1 MKIVLEVLAEKK
13 SATKSAYIHN
23 PTMLNQLKEKAK
35 RCIDDIFVSPASED
49 ASTQTDFEEEP
60 LKNVIRKRKA
70 EFWDIFESVCG
81 EDTFFSRH
89 VTVNP
94 SGSKGKQAE
103 GGAGAISDIESSPL
117 AAHSLSSRSGTAE
130 STVAD
135 SVEVWT
141 RQRTK
146 LMREVAATTGIQYAD
161 DSALD
166 TLFHGQTNH
175 QLIEKLDEVADEP
188 DQPAPPAFSAIA
200 YEEMMSFGKIEPGA
214 YDKLDKEMRRKY
226 CAGIMSDLYTLI
238 GEHKRKPSSLR
249 AIATMYNVPYDHLY
263 DIWRGRACNP
273 YLTVHRP
280 ACVQNLR

>member
-1 MKIVLEVLAEKK
+1 
-13 SATKSAYIHN
+13 
-23 PTMLNQLKEKAK
+23 MLRDLKEKAK
-35 RCIDDIFVSPASED
+35 RCIDDIFVDPLVTD
-49 ASTQTDFEEEP
+49 ATTQTDFEDEP

-103 GGAGAISDIESSPL
+103 VGAGAISDIESSPL
-117 AAHSLSSRSGTAE
+117 AARSLSSRSGTAE
-130 STVAD
+130 STVVD

-146 LMREVAATTGIQYAD
+146 LMQEVAATTGIQYVD

-175 QLIEKLDEVADEP
+175 QLIEKLDNADDEKPGICPAVASLCYVDAME
-188 DQPAPPAFSAIA
+188 
-200 YEEMMSFGKIEPGA
+200 FGIMEPGA
-214 YDKLDKEMRRKY
+214 YDKIDKDMRKKY
-226 CAGIMSDLYTLI
+226 CAGIMSELYRLI
-238 GEHKRKPSSLR
+238 AEHQKKPTSLR
-249 AIATMYNVPYDHLY
+249 AISTKYNVPYDHLY
-263 DIWRGRACNP
+263 DIWRGRSSNP
-273 YLTVHRP
+273 YLTVQRP
-280 ACVQNLR
+280 VCVQNLR